1 MGETDLEQAGGSWK
15 NALSWEHVAEQLKAE
30 HETVRE
36 PGAILQR
43 WTKSLQ
49 TEEQRSWMQS
59 QVTIYNAAAKVE
71 REVEAR
77 KEREVEARKPLEWCA
92 AGGHIQLYKRDEYTD
107 SPQPSG
113 TCGVCK
119 AV

>member
-43 WTKSLQ
+43 WTSRLQ

-59 QVTIYNAAAKVE
+59 QVAICIAAAKVE

-77 KEREVEARKPLEWCA
+77 NPTKPLEWCEQN
-92 AGGHIQLYKRDEYTD
+92 GHIELYKRDEYTD

-113 TCGVCK
+113 TCGVH
-119 AV
+119 V